1 MASSKCLS
9 RQLLKTFCPSC
20 APQNAFI
27 SDSLQ
32 QDRDVWARAI
42 KESVILVLPDFPR
55 DKDDQ
60 AVDPLWPFQQP
71 FGTPFAAWHHQVE
84 NLFEVGWGAPEARP
98 SFCRILYTKPDEQRR
113 RRLTSNKC
121 CTVSFLGHKGGKH
134 IAEHLHIND
143 VLMLLKIQWLNQIH
157 AMPRFEVAAGFLK
170 KIFRKKLP
178 IQF

>member
-71 FGTPFAAWHHQVE
+71 FGTPFTAWHHQVE

-121 CTVSFLGHKGGKH
+121 CTVSFSWSQRGQAYSRAFTH
-134 IAEHLHIND
+134 
-143 VLMLLKIQWLNQIH
+143 QWCIDATKNT
-157 AMPRFEVAAGFLK
+157 VT
-170 KIFRKKLP
+170 
-178 IQF
+178 